1 MQVTSDERR
10 EAAARLMDVRSQRCG
25 RCVSFR
31 GGGGGGGACLVY
43 GARVSADERH
53 VDSRSAI
60 TGEDLGCDNF
70 MAPEADEEWVR
81 ALERAGRR
89 PAPWR

>member
-1 MQVTSDERR
+1 MATSDARR
-10 EAAARLMDVRSQRCG
+10 EVAVRLMDVRSLGCG
-25 RCVSFR
+25 WWVCFR
-31 GGGGGGGACLVY
+31 GGGGGGACLVY
-43 GARVSADERH
+43 GVRVSADERH

-70 MAPEADEEWVR
+70 MAPEADEEWVG

-89 PAPWR
+89 PVPWR

>member
-31 GGGGGGGACLVY
+31 GGGGGGACLVY
-43 GARVSADERH
+43 GVRVSADERH

-70 MAPEADEEWVR
+70 MAPEADEEWVG

-89 PAPWR
+89 PVPWR